1 MQVLKFGGSS
11 VGSAEAINKTVA
23 IVINS
28 MKKEP
33 TIVVVSAMSGITDQ
47 LLMLAQ
53 TASKGNEAYKT
64 IIQGIEQKHL
74 EVVRALLPIQQQSA
88 TLSLVKQLTNE
99 LEANCEGLFMLKELS
114 MRMQDKIISY
124 GELLSSK
131 IISATFESKG
141 VKQQWVDSRNLIKT
155 NSNYFNAAIEKEL
168 TYTTIQ
174 AYFAAKENKFD
185 LYLAPGF
192 IASDIENNTTTL
204 GRGGSDYTGAIY
216 AAALEVTA
224 LEIWTDVSGMM
235 TADPRMVQNAKEI
248 PEISYQE
255 AMELSHFGAKVI
267 YPPTIQPVMQ
277 KNIPVW
283 IKNTFDPAHIGTI
296 IKNES
301 AADKSFIR
309 GISSIKDIC
318 LLSLEGSGM
327 VGIPGFSR
335 RLFDALAKKQ
345 INIILITQSSSE
357 HSICVGVN
365 MQDAHQAK
373 LAVDAEFEQEINTHK
388 VEPLIIEK
396 DVSILALVGE
406 KMKSHPGV
414 SGKMFGVLGRNGI
427 NVRAIAQGSSEKNI
441 SAVIATQDVRKAI
454 NVLHE
459 EFFETSYKQVN
470 VYIAGAGNVGGKLIE
485 QIKKQVP
492 YLQKTLRLQI
502 NIVGIANSKKQLI
515 NLEGIDLTTWREQLK
530 EAKAGTIAE
539 YITAILDNNLR
550 NSIFVDV
557 TAHEN
562 VSNTYATL
570 LEKAVSVIACNKIAC
585 SSPYEHYAKLKS
597 LARVYNASFLFETNV
612 GASLPIIGTLND
624 LIRSGDSI
632 NKIEAVLSGTLNFV
646 FNNYAGGTD
655 GKSFAQVV
663 KQAQDE
669 GYTEPDPRLDLG
681 GTDVMRK
688 IMILAREAGSKIEMA
703 DIINDTFLPASC
715 FNGTVA
721 DFYKEMENQEAH
733 FKKIYDAAAAEGCK
747 LKFVAK
753 FETNGKTTAKVGL
766 QHIQPSSDFYHLYG
780 KDNLV
785 LFYSMRYPELPLV
798 VKGAGAGAD
807 VTASGVFADIIRAA
821 RV

>member
-11 VGSAEAINKTVA
+11 VGSPEAISKVIA
-23 IVINS
+23 IV
-28 MKKEP
+28 KERVK
-33 TIVVVSAMSGITDQ
+33 TNQVIVVVSAMSGVTDQ
-47 LLMLAQ
+47 LILLAQ
-53 TASKGNEAYKT
+53 SASQGNEAYKT
-64 IIQGIEQKHL
+64 IIQHLEQKHL
-74 EVVRALLPIQQQSA
+74 DAVRALLPIQQQSG
-88 TLSLVKQLTNE
+88 TLSMVKQLINE
-99 LEANCEGLFMLKELS
+99 IESNCDGLFMLRELT
-114 MRMQDKIISY
+114 MRMQDRLISY
-124 GELLSSK
+124 GEILSSK
-131 IISATFESKG
+131 IIAAAFEAEG
-141 VKQQWVDSRNLIKT
+141 VDQVWLDSRAVIKT
-155 NSNYFNAAIEKEL
+155 NSKYFNAVVDKEL
-168 TYTTIQ
+168 TNKTIQ
-174 AYFAAKENKFD
+174 QYFATPSNKHA
-185 LYLAPGF
+185 LYMAPGF
-192 IASDIENNTTTL
+192 IASDAEGNTTTL

-216 AAALEVTA
+216 AAALKAAV

-248 PEISYQE
+248 PKISYQE
-255 AMELSHFGAKVI
+255 AMELSHFGAKII
-267 YPPTIQPVMQ
+267 YPPTIQPVMRE
-277 KNIPVW
+277 NIPVW
-283 IKNTFDPAHIGTI
+283 IKNTFEPEHPGTLI
-296 IKNES
+296 ENES
-301 AADKSFIR
+301 PKDENFIR

-318 LLSLEGSGM
+318 LLSLEGAGM
-327 VGIPGFSR
+327 VGIPGFSK

-345 INIILITQSSSE
+345 INVILITQSSSE

-365 MQDAHQAK
+365 VQDTHMAK
-373 LAVDAEFEQEINTHK
+373 IAVDAEFEQEINTQV

-396 DVSILALVGE
+396 DLSIIALVGE
-406 KMKSHPGV
+406 QMRNHPGV

-441 SAVIATQDVRKAI
+441 TAVIAAQDVRKAI

-459 EFFETSYKQVN
+459 EFFETTYKQVN

-492 YLQKTLRLQI
+492 YLQATLRLQI

-515 NLEGIDLTTWREQLK
+515 NVEGIDLNKWREQLLD
-530 EAKAGTIAE
+530 APAGTIGDYVA
-539 YITAILDNNLR
+539 AIQENNLR

-557 TAHEN
+557 TAHAT
-562 VSNTYATL
+562 VADTYAQL
-570 LEKAVSVIACNKIAC
+570 LSKAVSVVACNKIAC
-585 SSPYEHYAKLKS
+585 SSPYAHYAKLKA
-597 LARVYNASFLFETNV
+597 LARTYSAAFLFETNV

-624 LIRSGDSI
+624 LIRSGDKI

-646 FNNYAGGTD
+646 FNNYD
-655 GKSFAQVV
+655 GKTSFAKVV

-688 IMILAREAGSKIEMA
+688 VMILAREAGHKLEME
-703 DIINDTFLPASC
+703 DIANEAFLPGSC
-715 FNGTVA
+715 FNGSVD
-721 DFYKEMENQEAH
+721 DFYAEMEKQEAH
-733 FKKIYDAAAAEGCK
+733 FKKIYEAAAAEGCK

-753 FETNGKTTAKVGL
+753 FETDANGKGQAKVGL

-785 LFYSMRYPELPLV
+785 LFYSERYPELPLV
-798 VKGAGAGAD
+798 IKGAGAGAD